1 MDNQV
6 KSGKEILEDFFN
18 NIQNIENV
26 DKNLAQSL
34 ADLYKENSLTE
45 KKVINKLQELRE
57 QNGNKN

>member
-34 ADLYKENSLTE
+34 ADLYKENNLTE

>member
-6 KSGKEILEDFFN
+6 KSGKEILEDFFD

-34 ADLYKENSLTE
+34 ADLYKENNLTE
-45 KKVINKLQELRE
+45 KRVINKLQELRE

>member
-6 KSGKEILEDFFN
+6 KSGKEILEDFFD

-34 ADLYKENSLTE
+34 ADLYKENNLTE

>member
-34 ADLYKENSLTE
+34 ADLYKENNLTE
-45 KKVINKLQELRE
+45 KRVINKLQELRE

>member
-1 MDNQV
+1 MNNQV

-18 NIQNIENV
+18 NIQNIANV
-26 DKNLAQSL
+26 DKNLAHSL
-34 ADLYKENSLTE
+34 ADLYKENNLTE